1 MVCICRCSGRG
12 RVRPGGTTGAARGL
26 EGAAAA
32 EVALALNGCR
42 RAPESKRM
50 PPDALPRPAILS
62 KGTAKLTFW
71 PTLSEPTTIPSILA
85 SLSTNTPPLDPGDNG
100 AVNCKILYPL
110 PAPGTS
116 SAIRVALRMP
126 EDAVQGKPTAFD
138 TTNTTAPDAAL
149 AELPKGRTG
158 SPVAEIRS
166 AASSRR
172 SSDAINSTWS
182 QISPLF
188 SRTCT
193 SRIPFTT
200 WFAVRITPSLR
211 TITPEAT
218 PATWPSPLPTRMDT
232 AEGETRS
239 TT

>member
-71 PTLSEPTTIPSILA
+71 PTLSEPPTIPSILA

-116 SAIRVALRMP
+116 SAIRGA
-126 EDAVQGKPTAFD
+126 
-138 TTNTTAPDAAL
+138 TTAQRGAPPLGRHLCRPEWIQLKAKLAPRPD
-149 AELPKGRTG
+149 PRTVPVQWSVR
-158 SPVAEIRS
+158 SP
-166 AASSRR
+166 
-172 SSDAINSTWS
+172 
-182 QISPLF
+182 
-188 SRTCT
+188 
-193 SRIPFTT
+193 
-200 WFAVRITPSLR
+200 
-211 TITPEAT
+211 
-218 PATWPSPLPTRMDT
+218 
-232 AEGETRS
+232 
-239 TT
+239 